1 MVSRVTNQTLM
12 TSAQRNLQASMTRLA
27 SLQSQASSQKAITK
41 PSDDPSGTG
50 DSLRVRAQQRAAE
63 QYSRNVDS
71 GNGWLTMGDS
81 ALSASEGILNRVRD
95 LTVQGANEATL
106 TPATREA
113 IASELE
119 GLKSELLGQANTK
132 YQGRSVF
139 AGNSDAGTAF
149 TTDYSYN
156 GAAGSAV
163 QRRIGADSTVRVD
176 ADGAAIYG
184 TGGDSAFALIDKVAA
199 DLRAG
204 TSVNTHLDA
213 IDDRINTVI
222 AGHAELGTRHA
233 QILKAEESLM
243 TLSGTLEAQRAGVE
257 DVDLSKVLLDL
268 KLQEVSYQTA
278 LSVTARVLQPTL
290 MDFLS

>member
-81 ALSASEGILNRVRD
+81 ALSATEGILNRVRD

>member
-1 MVSRVTNQTLM
+1 MIPRVTNRTLM
-12 TSAQRNLQASMTRLA
+12 TSAQHNLQASMARLA

-81 ALSASEGILNRVRD
+81 ALTASEGILNRVRD
-95 LTVQGANEATL
+95 LTVQGANEGTL

-119 GLKSELLGQANTK
+119 GLKTELLGQANTK

-139 AGNSDAGTAF
+139 AGNTDAGAAF
-149 TTDYSYN
+149 ATDYSYS
-156 GAAGSAV
+156 GAAGSSV

-176 ADGAAIYG
+176 ADGAAIFG
-184 TGGDSAFALIDKVAA
+184 TGGASAFALIDRVAA

-204 TSVNTHLDA
+204 APVGTHLDA

-222 AGHAELGTRHA
+222 SGHAELGTRHA

-243 TLSGTLEAQRAGVE
+243 TLSGTLEAQRADIE

>member
-1 MVSRVTNQTLM
+1 MISRVTNSTLM
-12 TSAQRNLQASMTRLA
+12 TSAQRNLQTNMARLA

-41 PSDDPSGTG
+41 PSDDPTGTG

-63 QYSRNVDS
+63 QYARNADN
-71 GNGWLTMGDS
+71 GNGWLTIGDA
-81 ALSASEGILNRVRD
+81 ALSASENILNRVRD
-95 LTVQGANEATL
+95 LAVQGANEGAI
-106 TPATREA
+106 TPASREA

-132 YQGRSVF
+132 YLGRSVF

-149 TTDYSYN
+149 ASDYSYS
-156 GAAGSAV
+156 GAAGSSV

-176 ADGAAIYG
+176 ADGAALFG
-184 TGGDSAFALIDKVAA
+184 TGAGSAFALIDRVAA

-204 TSVNTHLDA
+204 MSVSTHLDA

-222 AGHAELGTRHA
+222 SGHAELGTRHA
-233 QILKAEESLM
+233 QILKAEETLM
-243 TLSGTLEAQRAGVE
+243 TTSGTLEAQRAGIE
-257 DVDLSKVLLDL
+257 DVDLSKILLDL
-268 KLQEVSYQTA
+268 KLQEVTYQTA

>member
-50 DSLRVRAQQRAAE
+50 DSLRVRAQQRATE

-81 ALSASEGILNRVRD
+81 ALSATEGILNRVRD

-213 IDDRINTVI
+213 IDDRIQTVI

>member
-1 MVSRVTNQTLM
+1 MISRVTNRTLM
-12 TSAQRNLQASMTRLA
+12 TSAQHNLQTSMARLA

-81 ALSASEGILNRVRD
+81 ALTASEGILNRVRD
-95 LTVQGANEATL
+95 LAVQGANEGTL

-119 GLKSELLGQANTK
+119 GLKTELLGQANTK

-149 TTDYSYN
+149 AADYTFS
-156 GAAGSAV
+156 GAAGSSV
-163 QRRIGADSTVRVD
+163 QRRIGADTTVRVD
-176 ADGAAIYG
+176 ADGASLYG
-184 TGGDSAFALIDKVAA
+184 TGGNSAFALIDKVAA

-204 TSVNTHLDA
+204 VSVSPHLDA

-222 AGHAELGTRHA
+222 SGHAELGTRHA

-243 TLSGTLEAQRAGVE
+243 TLSGTLEAQRAGIE

>member
-50 DSLRVRAQQRAAE
+50 DSLRVRAQQRATE

-81 ALSASEGILNRVRD
+81 ALSATEGILNRVRD

-132 YQGRSVF
+132 YLGRSVF

>member
-1 MVSRVTNQTLM
+1 M

-50 DSLRVRAQQRAAE
+50 DSLRVRAQQRATE

-81 ALSASEGILNRVRD
+81 ALSATEGILNRVRD

>member
-50 DSLRVRAQQRAAE
+50 DSLRVRAQQRATE

-81 ALSASEGILNRVRD
+81 ALSATEGILNRVRD

-184 TGGDSAFALIDKVAA
+184 TGGDSAFALIDRVAA

>member
-132 YQGRSVF
+132 FQGRSVF

-149 TTDYSYN
+149 STDYSYN

-184 TGGDSAFALIDKVAA
+184 TGGDSAFALIDRVAA

-213 IDDRINTVI
+213 IDDRIQTVI